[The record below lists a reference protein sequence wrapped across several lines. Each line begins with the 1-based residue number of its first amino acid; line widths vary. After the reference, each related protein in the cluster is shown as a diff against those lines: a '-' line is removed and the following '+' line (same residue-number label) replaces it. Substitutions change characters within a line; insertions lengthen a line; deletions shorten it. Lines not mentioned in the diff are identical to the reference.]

1 MATLPGFRFTNH
13 DISRLSSTQQPA
25 NYNLVGTILFLAYI
39 IAALVLTALII
50 TDLWRAWRTF
60 PHRTSQPKRRDAV
73 SKKVAIAAGF
83 ALVSFVILSFNMVS
97 FLLGSYEV
105 RANDTGI
112 GMLEGSSF
120 DFLRS
125 GEFLSYVN
133 QWMLHS
139 TLFQDFAEMIT
150 MTPGRL
156 VWTQGAL
163 LLTLYW
169 HRFMSIKGEGRGILL
184 TATILTIH

>member
-13 DISRLSSTQQPA
+13 DVSRLSSTQQPTTH
-25 NYNLVGTILFLAYI
+25 NLIGTILFLAYI
-39 IAALVLTALII
+39 VAALVLTALIV
-50 TDLWRAWRTF
+50 TDLWRAWRTS
-60 PHRTSQPKRRDAV
+60 PHRTSQFEAADGV

-83 ALVSFVILSFNMVS
+83 ALVSFAMLSFNMLS

-120 DFLRS
+120 NFLRS
-125 GEFLSYVN
+125 GEFLSYIN

-150 MTPGRL
+150 MDPGRL
-156 VWTQGAL
+156 IWTQGAL
-163 LLTLYW
+163 LLTLFW
-169 HRFMSIKGEGRGILL
+169 HRFMSINGEGCDILAS
-184 TATILTIH
+184 TVILTTY